1 MTLRLNEVVL
11 AGNIATDITLK
22 PIGQDKQV
30 ASFTLAID
38 NPHKDATYFVPC
50 EVWGKTAGNLH
61 KFCRKGSAIY
71 VEGCIVIDQY
81 EKDGQKRTSTK
92 ISCDRIQFLD
102 SKQKSEERAGGFPN
116 NFQGHPNTPET
127 PDYLP
132 PGSQS
137 KQDATY
143 QQKDW
148 QPGGW
153 YPQDDQ
159 APPDQGHVFD
169 PKNPFRWENA
179 QDLDK
184 DLPFDTTDWRP

>member
-1 MTLRLNEVVL
+1 MTLRLNNVTL

-30 ASFTLAID
+30 ASFNLAID
-38 NPHKDATYFVPC
+38 NPHKEATYFVAC

-71 VEGCIVIDQY
+71 LEGCIVIDQY
-81 EKDGQKRTSTK
+81 EKDGQKRSITK

-102 SKQKSEERAGGFPN
+102 SKQKSEERAGGFPM
-116 NFQGHPNTPET
+116 NFQGHPNTPE
-127 PDYLP
+127 P
-132 PGSQS
+132 SQ
-137 KQDATY
+137 
-143 QQKDW
+143 

-169 PKNPFRWENA
+169 PKNPFRWENV

-184 DLPFDTTDWRP
+184 DLPFDTDDWRP